1 MTASPPAGMDIIA
14 HRGDSSLAP
23 ENTLAAIR
31 LAWDRG
37 ADGVEIDVRLSK
49 DRRIVA
55 VHDETAR
62 RAAGKNWTIA
72 NHTLAEL
79 QTLDVGRRKNREWSG
94 ERMPALEE
102 VLAVLPADKKL
113 IVEIKCGEEILPVL
127 EDVLARTGNPE
138 QRVALAGFSLAVMVR
153 AKKLFPNIP
162 VYWNTKFSRRLG
174 AWRPGADDLIRKAGD
189 AGMDGLSL
197 KVCGAIASRLV
208 GKVKHAGLSLHV
220 WTVDSPAHAK
230 RMAHMGVDSLITN
243 HPGWLRAELTK

>member
-1 MTASPPAGMDIIA
+1 MDIIA

-23 ENTLAAIR
+23 ENTLAAIG

-55 VHDETAR
+55 VHDETAK
-62 RAAGKNWTIA
+62 RAAGKNWAIA
-72 NHTLAEL
+72 SHTLAEL
-79 QTLDVGRRKNREWSG
+79 QTLDVGGRKNREWSG
-94 ERMPALEE
+94 ERIPALDE

-127 EDVLARTGNPE
+127 EDVLARPGNPE
-138 QRVALAGFSLAVMVR
+138 KRVALAGFSLTVMSR

-162 VYWNTKFSRRLG
+162 VYWNAKFARRFG
-174 AWRPGADDLIRKAGD
+174 AWRPAADDLIHKAGD

-197 KVCGAIASRLV
+197 KACGAITSRLAH
-208 GKVKHAGLSLHV
+208 KAKHASLSLHV
-220 WTVDSPAHAK
+220 WTVDSPALAK
-230 RMAHMGVDSLITN
+230 TMAHLGVDSLITN
-243 HPGWLRAELTK
+243 HPGWIRAELTK